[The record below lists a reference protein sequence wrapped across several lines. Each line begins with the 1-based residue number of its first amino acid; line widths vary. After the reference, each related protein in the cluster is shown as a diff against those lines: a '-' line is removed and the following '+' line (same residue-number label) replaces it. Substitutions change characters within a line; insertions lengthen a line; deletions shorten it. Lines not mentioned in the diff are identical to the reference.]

1 MKNQLKKLSK
11 MMRRATRSA
20 KKAVRGA
27 TRRVRKF
34 FSRGGAR
41 KKKGALRRVTN
52 AISHVGK
59 RIRNTVRGVF
69 SKKNKKRSKK
79 RLVAQHGSAEF
90 VPVPTAA
97 NAAPVPTP
105 NTSPFG
111 AASGPAA
118 PML

>member
-11 MMRRATRSA
+11 MVRSATRNA
-20 KKAVRGA
+20 KKAVSGA
-27 TRRVRKF
+27 TRRVKKF

-41 KKKGALRRVTN
+41 KKGALRRVTN
-52 AISHVGK
+52 AISNVGK

-79 RLVAQHGSAEF
+79 RLVAQRGSAEF
-90 VPVPTAA
+90 VPVPTPL
-97 NAAPVPTP
+97 NAAPVPAANTP
-105 NTSPFG
+105 LFG
-111 AASGPAA
+111 TASGPAA